1 MVVEGSVSKILK
13 VDPNQ
18 KSHFKYLPLPL
29 PLPLPLGSSW
39 LNSPPL
45 GGGPGMEMYN
55 VPEQGRADAYMIQG
69 TEPTQ
74 ITSPLLQNFE
84 TMFNEGVPE
93 FVVDLGFYYPATTNY
108 GYLCTGFESLSNW
121 DDHQRIFGLD
131 GQDIQYMGAP
141 NENLPYMY
149 YTPNYG
155 YAQSAYN
162 PYNPYIPG
170 AVAGVDGSYLGA
182 QQYYTIPSY
191 ENNVSLPSYFPVVL
205 PNASD
210 VMVNRADM
218 VIETPLWPVSGHNN
232 FNRGSES
239 AKSNARSG
247 NQPVLHGNIASD
259 RFSIR
264 PSEVHGGKVSQATGS
279 VVHGKALSN
288 HVQLRAS
295 VPSSNS
301 SSHLGS
307 GAHERGSAGKGG
319 PKFLYERVPNDV
331 KVSPNSLNEQNRG
344 PRTHRSKN
352 QLVVKAYTS
361 RAGNVD
367 TQGNIVIHAD
377 EYNRGDFQL
386 DLPSAKFFVIK
397 SYSEDDVHKSIKY
410 NVWSS
415 TPNGNKKL
423 NSIFEDAQRVVAG
436 DPRGC
441 PVFLFFSVNS
451 SGQFCGIA
459 EMTGPV
465 NFYRDMDF
473 WQQDKW
479 SGSFPVKWHI
489 IKDVPNPNFRHII
502 LENNENKPVTNSR
515 DTQET
520 HYKKGIEMLK
530 VFKNYAS
537 RTSLLDDFMY
547 YENRQ
552 KILQEEK
559 AKLLMRSYENPFL
572 VPVLDPP
579 RKLNSIFDFRSS
591 EGKTISKHNDCEQSE
606 NCVVPAEL
614 DLIDSKTN
622 KKNAS
627 DGKFVVDKDH
637 NTLSVLRIAS
647 LTFNPKD
654 LKSQPPEAECTT
666 ALTVASAES
675 VDVVTVGSMP
685 VKVNGLAESSG
696 IISIGT
702 IPLDPRALQRD

>member
-1 MVVEGSVSKILK
+1 
-13 VDPNQ
+13 
-18 KSHFKYLPLPL
+18 
-29 PLPLPLGSSW
+29 
-39 LNSPPL
+39 
-45 GGGPGMEMYN
+45 MEMYN
-55 VPEQGRADAYMIQG
+55 VPEQGHAGAYMIQG
-69 TEPTQ
+69 AEPAQ

-93 FVVDLGFYYPATTNY
+93 FVVDQGLYYPTTTNY
-108 GYLCTGFESLSNW
+108 GYLCTGFESPSDW

-141 NENLPYMY
+141 NENLPYLY
-149 YTPNYG
+149 YTPNYE
-155 YAQSAYN
+155 YAESAYN

-170 AVAGVDGSYLGA
+170 AVVGVDGSYLGA
-182 QQYYTIPSY
+182 QQYYTISAY
-191 ENNVSLPSYFPVVL
+191 ENNVSSPSYFPVVL
-205 PNASD
+205 PNTSD
-210 VMVNRADM
+210 VMVNRADT
-218 VIETPLWPVSGHNN
+218 VIESNISAANRADGSRLKHNLSSASPIFTPSLLRPASGHNN

-239 AKSNARSG
+239 AKYNARSG
-247 NQPVLHGNIASD
+247 KQPVMHGNIASD

-264 PSEVHGGKVSQATGS
+264 PSEGKVSQATRS
-279 VVHGKALSN
+279 VGHGKALSN

-295 VPSSNS
+295 VPSSND

-307 GAHERGSAGKGG
+307 GAHERVSAGKGG
-319 PKFLYERVPNDV
+319 LLYGRVPNDV
-331 KVSPNSLNEQNRG
+331 NVSPDSLNEQNRG
-344 PRTHRSKN
+344 PRTNRSKN

-367 TQGNIVIHAD
+367 AQGNIVIHAD
-377 EYNRGDFQL
+377 EYNRDNFQL
-386 DLPSAKFFVIK
+386 DLLNAKFFVIK

-423 NSIFEDAQRVVAG
+423 NSAFEDAQRVPAG

-441 PVFLFFSVNS
+441 PVFLFFSVNA
-451 SGQFCGIA
+451 SGQFCGVA

-465 NFYRDMDF
+465 NFYKDMDF

-515 DTQET
+515 DTQEI

-537 RTSLLDDFMY
+537 GTSLLDDFLY
-547 YENRQ
+547 YETRQ
-552 KILQEEK
+552 KFLQEEK
-559 AKLLMRSYENPFL
+559 AKLLVRSYENPFF

-579 RKLNSIFDFRSS
+579 RKLNSIFDFPSS
-591 EGKTISKHNDCEQSE
+591 EGETISKHNDSEHTE

-614 DLIDSKTN
+614 DFIDSKTN

-627 DGKFVVDKDH
+627 DGDKFMVDEDR
-637 NTLSVLRIAS
+637 NTESALRIAS
-647 LTFNPKD
+647 LTINPKD
-654 LKSQPPEAECTT
+654 VKSQTPEAECTT
-666 ALTVASAES
+666 AVTLASAES

-685 VKVNGLAESSG
+685 IKVNGFAESSG
-696 IISIGT
+696 FISIGT